1 MSETA
6 GHIDL
11 ERRTDS
17 IRVGVRHRNTTGDLT
32 PLVTSIGR
40 VGLLQPITITPDGLL
55 ICGYRRL
62 EAVKQLGWRTLRVW
76 VRPGLS
82 DDLARLLAERDE
94 NTTHKPLTA
103 LEAAA
108 LYDEVKTLL
117 SEDAARRQQ
126 LTRFGGENGVYSGQ
140 TGDADSAS
148 PAPGHGSVRRQ
159 AAELVTHR
167 ASYNQLE
174 QILQMERVAAD
185 RGRPADVRK
194 VAEDELE
201 RIRNG
206 GAVDPS
212 YQRVRAVLRAAEQRP
227 TPADDFDEIA
237 AAALARAKEEDR
249 RRARENKARRA
260 ASLASIRR
268 SPRSFTLLWA
278 EMLGWTGRYDAEQ
291 LARELKDDD
300 WQLFRNVLDESTAFA
315 REVEALR
322 AGAAT

>member
-1 MSETA
+1 MSEIA
-6 GHIDL
+6 GHIEL

-17 IRVGVRHRNTTGDLT
+17 IRVGVRHRQTTGDLSA
-32 PLVTSIGR
+32 LVASIGR

-126 LTRFGGENGVYSGQ
+126 LSRFGREDDVCAGQ
-140 TGDADSAS
+140 PGAAESA
-148 PAPGHGSVRRQ
+148 APERGHGDVRRQ

-185 RGRPADVRK
+185 RSRPADVRK
-194 VAEDELE
+194 VAENELQQV
-201 RIRNG
+201 RNG

-212 YQRVRAVLRAAEQRP
+212 YQRVRAVVTAAEKRP
-227 TPADDFDEIA
+227 TPADDFDEMA
-237 AAALARAKEEDR
+237 AAALARKKEEDR
-249 RRARENKARRA
+249 RRARQNKARRA

-278 EMLGWTGRYDAEQ
+278 EMLGWSGRYDAEQ
-291 LARELKDDD
+291 LAREIKDDD

-322 AGAAT
+322 PGVAT

>member
-6 GHIDL
+6 GHIEL

-17 IRVGVRHRNTTGDLT
+17 IRVGVRHRHTTGDLSA
-32 PLVTSIGR
+32 LAASIAR

-117 SEDAARRQQ
+117 REDATRRQEA
-126 LTRFGGENGVYSGQ
+126 TRFGSDNDIRAGQ
-140 TGDADSAS
+140 PGDAESA
-148 PAPGHGSVRRQ
+148 APKRGQGDVRRQ

-185 RGRPADVRK
+185 RGRPANVRK

-201 RIRNG
+201 QIRNG

-212 YQRVRAVLRAAEQRP
+212 FQRVRAVVTAAEQRP
-227 TPADDFDEIA
+227 TPADDFDEMA
-237 AAALARAKEEDR
+237 AAALARKKEEDR

-260 ASLASIRR
+260 ASLASIKR

-278 EMLGWTGRYDAEQ
+278 EMLGWTERYDAEQ
-291 LARELKDDD
+291 LAREIKDDD
-300 WQLFRNVLDESTAFA
+300 WQLFRTVLDESTAFA